1 MIKYLLVTIYSEET
15 KENGLVLVVDARRSA
30 WRVTRSCIR
39 LSTNLIGSKIIS
51 VIVIR
56 PDGFW
61 DKRVDSC
68 TKSHKK
74 GEVSKLI

>member
-1 MIKYLLVTIYSEET
+1 
-15 KENGLVLVVDARRSA
+15 LVLIVDARHSA
-30 WRVTRSCIR
+30 WRVTKSCIR
-39 LSTNLIGSKIIS
+39 LSTNLIGFKVIS

-68 TKSHKK
+68 TKSHKES
-74 GEVSKLI
+74 EVSKLINLIKIH